1 MFLLIAYK
9 RVGKGTNRC
18 PRGYES
24 IKDKVTCKAASAV
37 LGLKYSGGD
46 VGGNA
51 VCFWCG
57 GCANPSVIIKGNAG
71 ENAQWL
77 CKQKGYKKSINTKQ

>member
-1 MFLLIAYK
+1 MYR
-9 RVGKGTNRC
+9 RVGEGINQC
-18 PRGYES
+18 PGGYES
-24 IKDKVTCKAASAV
+24 IKDKVTCKAASDFFR
-37 LGLKYSGGD
+37 LEYSGGR

-57 GCANPSVIIKGNAG
+57 GCTPKSVIIKGNAG